1 MEKVKQSYIREI
13 ITSVLGILI
22 LIVFIFGTSYAVEVK
37 NSDERIN
44 TLTMGYLSFNFTESN
59 NNTINIINA
68 KPMSDTEGMKIT
80 DEDLYYE
87 FSVSNDFDKS
97 INYEILLE
105 PIVND
110 IDGEYIK
117 FYLTDKDNKPV
128 SNYSDNVLSLME
140 LEDSKLDGNKVLYKD
155 VLKSKTNKKFTLR
168 IWLSDKYQESTDN
181 LSLSFKVDV
190 KGTTKDME

>member
-1 MEKVKQSYIREI
+1 MERVKQSYIREI

-22 LIVFIFGTSYAVEVK
+22 LIVLIFGTSYAVEVK
-37 NSDERIN
+37 SSDEKIN

-80 DEDLYYE
+80 DKDLYYE

-105 PIVND
+105 PIVNE

-128 SNYSDNVLSLME
+128 SNYSNNVLSLMK

-155 VLKSKTNKKFTLR
+155 VLKPKTNKKFTLR
-168 IWLSDKYQESTDN
+168 IWVSDKYQESTDN

>member
-1 MEKVKQSYIREI
+1 MERVKESYIREI

-22 LIVFIFGTSYAVEVK
+22 LIVLIFGTSYAVEVK
-37 NSDERIN
+37 SSDEKIN

-80 DEDLYYE
+80 DKDLYYE

-105 PIVND
+105 PIVNE
-110 IDGEYIK
+110 IDGEYI
-117 FYLTDKDNKPV
+117 L
-128 SNYSDNVLSLME
+128 
-140 LEDSKLDGNKVLYKD
+140 D
-155 VLKSKTNKKFTLR
+155 VLKDFFEHPS
-168 IWLSDKYQESTDN
+168 
-181 LSLSFKVDV
+181 
-190 KGTTKDME
+190 

>member
-1 MEKVKQSYIREI
+1 MERVKHSYTREI
-13 ITSVLGILI
+13 VTSALGILI
-22 LIVFIFGTSYAVEVK
+22 LIILIFGTSYAVEVK
-37 NSDERIN
+37 STDEKIN
-44 TLTMGYLSFNFTESN
+44 TLTMGYLSFNFTEGN

-68 KPMSDTEGMKIT
+68 KPISDTEGMKIT
-80 DEDLYYE
+80 DKDLYYE
-87 FSVSNDFDKS
+87 FSVSNDFEKS

-110 IDGEYIK
+110 LDGEYIK

-128 SNYSDNVLSLME
+128 TGYIDSIPSLRE
-140 LEDSKLDGNKVLYKD
+140 LQDSKLDGNKVLYKD
-155 VLKSKTNKKFTLR
+155 VLNSKTSKTFILR
-168 IWLSDKYQESTDN
+168 IWISDKYQEKTDN